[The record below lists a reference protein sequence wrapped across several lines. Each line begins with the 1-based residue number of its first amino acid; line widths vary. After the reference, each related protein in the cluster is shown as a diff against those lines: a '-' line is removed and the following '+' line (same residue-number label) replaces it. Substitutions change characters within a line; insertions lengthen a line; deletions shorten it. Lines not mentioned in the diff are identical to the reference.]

1 MKTLKTNNMKKN
13 AVLILFLTMGTQ
25 LMQAHPGLEHHAHDS
40 LIGEWA
46 WLIVLG
52 IALIAFGRHYVKR
65 QMKNRVG

>member
-1 MKTLKTNNMKKN
+1 MKK
-13 AVLILFLTMGTQ
+13 AFLILFLTMGTQ

-46 WLIVLG
+46 WLIIPV